1 MIHITKNVV
10 SALIAVIMST
20 LLLLLGRG
28 VVGELFGIN
37 ENFYLKYY
45 YDIVNGKD
53 ADGRVFTVPD
63 SLTIINLQN
72 YRNRYDIARI
82 LEKVYDY
89 NPRVIGL
96 DVFFNSNPD
105 IQEDVNLELI
115 NVLRKVQDKIV
126 IPCNYST
133 DEKGVIST
141 VYPFFYNEEGLEE
154 LVYASPVS
162 HDFYGYYKY
171 DDSSIKNKDTLSP
184 VLPRMSYAIAQTAGK
199 TLQDYSRNFYINYSK
214 KDLSQI
220 IQNDT
225 SDIRPSVI
233 QDRVVLIGD
242 MSEIKDM
249 TRLPFRFGRK
259 KEISGIEDIAYS
271 FICLTEN
278 KRFTAGENMRFRGFT
293 DWPIGVNVILSFILA
308 FVFSFFH
315 RRYKRGIVISLRNKK
330 SNAFVLTL
338 FQPLLFLLAEALT
351 IVVCFFITFY
361 TNALPDLFLSMITI
375 GCVSVSVDLSE
386 ILIHES

>member
-10 SALIAVIMST
+10 SALISVIMST

-115 NVLRKVQDKIV
+115 NALRKVQDKIV
-126 IPCNYST
+126 ILQYYRYLNRYS
-133 DEKGVIST
+133 
-141 VYPFFYNEEGLEE
+141 
-154 LVYASPVS
+154 
-162 HDFYGYYKY
+162 
-171 DDSSIKNKDTLSP
+171 
-184 VLPRMSYAIAQTAGK
+184 
-199 TLQDYSRNFYINYSK
+199 
-214 KDLSQI
+214 
-220 IQNDT
+220 
-225 SDIRPSVI
+225 
-233 QDRVVLIGD
+233 VVL
-242 MSEIKDM
+242 S
-249 TRLPFRFGRK
+249 
-259 KEISGIEDIAYS
+259 
-271 FICLTEN
+271 
-278 KRFTAGENMRFRGFT
+278 
-293 DWPIGVNVILSFILA
+293 
-308 FVFSFFH
+308 
-315 RRYKRGIVISLRNKK
+315 
-330 SNAFVLTL
+330 
-338 FQPLLFLLAEALT
+338 
-351 IVVCFFITFY
+351 
-361 TNALPDLFLSMITI
+361 
-375 GCVSVSVDLSE
+375 
-386 ILIHES
+386 